1 MNAILIFLISFGTTY
16 LASKLTRRGPF
27 SLADCAASLVGGMI
41 ALGMAQF
48 FGIASSEWGLP
59 LLLACTLP
67 LGLGS
72 LQQRSLL
79 R

>member
-27 SLADCAASLVGGMI
+27 SQADFAAGLVGGII
-41 ALGMAQF
+41 ALSMAQF
-48 FGIASSEWGLP
+48 FGTTSGEWGLP
-59 LLLACTLP
+59 LLLACALP

-72 LQQRSLL
+72 LQQRSSL